1 MKEYIV
7 TFEVSSPSLSLHEL
21 SDLLGMPGSPYSYSI
36 GSAQE
41 GSSPL
46 RQRVRNC
53 TTWRLESD
61 LEGRAEIEEHL
72 QSIADKLPSIN
83 LDRASLPD
91 DVSLTLDI
99 AVMFDTVTC
108 TVRVPARWLQVFS
121 QYAVSL
127 ATSCYPTDFG
137 DRPQSDT

>member
-36 GSAQE
+36 GSAKE

-46 RQRVRNC
+46 RQRVWNC
-53 TTWRLESD
+53 TTWRLDSD

-83 LDRASLPD
+83 LDRAILPA

-99 AVMFDTVTC
+99 AVMFDTAMC
-108 TVRVPARWLQVFS
+108 TVLVPAKWIGVFS
-121 QYAVSL
+121 EYNVNLVA
-127 ATSCYPTDFG
+127 SCYPCHFD
-137 DRPQSDT
+137 DQPQSDT